1 MSAASWNKLGKLS
14 NTGILVKERPVKK
27 TIRIPMLCYWE
38 QFRCGNWEDHKGV
51 VFFPPTALFFLSPL
65 LPLFFQ
71 SGGKEFELDVFLPV
85 RGGSL
90 EVDGADEGKG

>member
-1 MSAASWNKLGKLS
+1 M
-14 NTGILVKERPVKK
+14 
-27 TIRIPMLCYWE
+27 
-38 QFRCGNWEDHKGV
+38 

-90 EVDGADEGKG
+90 EVDGADEGKGWIV